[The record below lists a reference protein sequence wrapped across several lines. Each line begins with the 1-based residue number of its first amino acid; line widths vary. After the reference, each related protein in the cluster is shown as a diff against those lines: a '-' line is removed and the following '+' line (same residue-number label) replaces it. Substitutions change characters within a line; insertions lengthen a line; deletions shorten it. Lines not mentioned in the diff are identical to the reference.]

1 MKKKRRKISILGVVG
16 MLLILTGVSMIGYKF
31 VSDYI
36 ENKSI
41 QDELDDFFDNPF
53 AEGGVVPEEA
63 DGETLG
69 AIKIESIDL
78 NHLVMQSANWDYLN
92 RYVVAWPDKTLD
104 EGNFSIAGHNGACA
118 SCVFRDFNKL
128 KTGEIVTIT
137 TKDKIYTYEI
147 YEIKTVVYT
156 DMSVLDDVEGKVTLT
171 LVTCSVPMTYDEY
184 RTIVKAEL
192 KEVSDR

>member
-1 MKKKRRKISILGVVG
+1 MEKKRRKISILGVVG
-16 MLLILTGVSMIGYKF
+16 MLLILSGVGMIGYKF
-31 VSDYI
+31 VSDYM

-41 QDELDDFFDNPF
+41 QNELDDFFDQPF
-53 AEGGVVPEEA
+53 AEEGVIPAEA

-69 AIKIESIDL
+69 AIKIDSIDV

-118 SCVFRDFNKL
+118 SCVFRDFDKL
-128 KTGEIVTIT
+128 KNGEIVTLT

-147 YEIKTVVYT
+147 YDIKTVVYT
-156 DMSVLDDVEGKVTLT
+156 DVSVLDDVPDKVTLT
-171 LVTCSVPMTYDEY
+171 LVTCSVPMTYDEF
-184 RTIVKAEL
+184 RVVVKAEL
-192 KEVSDR
+192 VEVVDR